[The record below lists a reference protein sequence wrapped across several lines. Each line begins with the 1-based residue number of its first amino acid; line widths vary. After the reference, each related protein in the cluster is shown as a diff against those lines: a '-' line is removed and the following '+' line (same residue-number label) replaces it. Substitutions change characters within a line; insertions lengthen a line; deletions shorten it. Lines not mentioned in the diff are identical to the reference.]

1 MNGQLGANLG
11 GWFWI
16 RLSVVPRGGTFA
28 RDQMDRERESA
39 RGKKMWERRQREIE
53 IANRSGRE
61 IDSQIDREEREM
73 GKRKR

>member
-28 RDQMDRERESA
+28 RDQMDRERERA
-39 RGKKMWERRQREIE
+39 RAREKDVGKETEREIE
-53 IANRSGRE
+53 R
-61 IDSQIDREEREM
+61 
-73 GKRKR
+73 